1 MNVEEYPVPL
11 YYRVYRELKRRI
23 SEGEYK
29 PGDRI
34 PPEIELVKS
43 FGVSRLTIRRA
54 LEELKSEGLISR
66 HKGKGTFIVGK
77 KEEESMNVL
86 KGFTDKAKE
95 EGLSVRSHVLENR
108 LIEIPPELC
117 QVFGLEQGAMVVLL
131 RRVRFLNDEPV
142 AIEAAYLNPAVDVR
156 ILSILKKD
164 MSKESLYEFLR
175 NELKIPLIRALEEL
189 ELTHVSSSDAKHLGL
204 QPGACALLRK
214 RYTYTTNGKC
224 VEFVRS
230 IYRGDK
236 YRFKMELRSE
246 GAFER

>member
-1 MNVEEYPVPL
+1 MEEYPVPL

>member
-11 YYRVYRELKRRI
+11 YYRVYKELKRRI

-54 LEELKSEGLISR
+54 LEELKSEGLITR

-175 NELKIPLIRALEEL
+175 SELKIPLIRALEEL

-204 QPGACALLRK
+204 QPGVCVLLRK

>member
-1 MNVEEYPVPL
+1 MKVEEYPVPL
-11 YYRVYRELKRRI
+11 YYRVYKELKRRI
-23 SEGEYK
+23 SDGEYR

-34 PPEIELVKS
+34 PPEIELVKA
-43 FGVSRLTIRRA
+43 FNVSRLTIRRA
-54 LEELKSEGLISR
+54 LEELKFEGLITR

-95 EGLSVRSHVLENR
+95 EGLNARSLVLENK
-108 LIEIPPELC
+108 LVEIPSELC
-117 QVFGLEQGAMVVLL
+117 QIFGLENGAMVMLL

-142 AIEAAYLNPAVDVR
+142 AIECAYLNPAVDIR
-156 ILSILKKD
+156 ILNILKKD
-164 MSKESLYEFLR
+164 MSKQSLYEFLR
-175 NELKIPLIRALEEL
+175 NELKIPLMRAIEEL

-204 QPGACALLRK
+204 QPGTCALLRK
-214 RYTYTTNGKC
+214 RYTYTTNGRC
-224 VEFVRS
+224 IEFVRS

-246 GAFER
+246 RTFER

>member
-108 LIEIPPELC
+108 LVEIPPELC

-246 GAFER
+246 GTFER

>member
-34 PPEIELVKS
+34 PPEIELVKA

-95 EGLSVRSHVLENR
+95 EGLNVRSHVLENR
-108 LIEIPPELC
+108 LVEIPPELC

-175 NELKIPLIRALEEL
+175 SELKIPLIRALEEL

-214 RYTYTTNGKC
+214 RYTYTSNGKC

-246 GAFER
+246 GTFER